1 MNRLLLAT
9 ALLVAG
15 CEIPRN
21 IPTCPRIIEYSGAF
35 QAQAQA
41 QIAATIPEGSP
52 VDVMLQDG
60 MHLRDQVRS
69 CERERGKH
77 AL

>member
-1 MNRLLLAT
+1 MNRLLLTA

-21 IPTCPRIIEYSGAF
+21 IPTCPTIVEYSLDF
-35 QAQAQA
+35 QAQARA

-52 VDVMLQDG
+52 VGVMLQDG